1 MWKPE
6 KNNIIVAYF
15 FKEIKRKNQNNIM
28 VHRTRNFSSQEKT
41 QKTVMKI
48 NREVERLILLGFFE
62 AYQVYIMVRLSA
74 RECCQIL
81 KEA

>member
-48 NREVERLILLGFFE
+48 NREVERL
-62 AYQVYIMVRLSA
+62 
-74 RECCQIL
+74 
-81 KEA
+81 